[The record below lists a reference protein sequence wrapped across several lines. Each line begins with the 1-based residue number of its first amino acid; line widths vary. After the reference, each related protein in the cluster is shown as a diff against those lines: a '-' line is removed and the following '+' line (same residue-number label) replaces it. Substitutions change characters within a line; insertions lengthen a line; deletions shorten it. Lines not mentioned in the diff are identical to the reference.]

1 MESATLPSAAV
12 VRPRYGK
19 TDPHSAAIALGITVP
34 LALLVS
40 ALILYLG
47 RWSAEQRA
55 ANPMARSDEIS
66 LSSEYTSSMADRSAA
81 DAKVDSES

>member
-1 MESATLPSAAV
+1 MGMLCCV
-12 VRPRYGK
+12 WM
-19 TDPHSAAIALGITVP
+19 
-34 LALLVS
+34 LLVS